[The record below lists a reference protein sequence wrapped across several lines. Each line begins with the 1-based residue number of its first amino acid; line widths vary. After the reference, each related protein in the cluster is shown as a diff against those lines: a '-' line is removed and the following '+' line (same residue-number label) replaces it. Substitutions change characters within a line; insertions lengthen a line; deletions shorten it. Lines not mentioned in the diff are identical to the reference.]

1 MTSMTPSLAIAK
13 CYADYVG
20 FRVRCLFKSDSTIF
34 MERTC
39 FITNLNLESY
49 DPVFEKPCSPIT
61 SADAHAG
68 LVYTTAIFKAYTRYG
83 KHNNRFYIKFGH
95 FQKKPVENEI
105 VRISGNPIYYVLHD
119 VLKRSG
125 FRLVR
130 IETIGNNQDLV
141 YCLIEKAL

>member
-13 CYADYVG
+13 CYADYLG
-20 FRVRCLFKSDSTIF
+20 FTVRCLFKSNSTILV
-34 MERTC
+34 ERTH

-49 DPVFEKPCSPIT
+49 DPVFEKPFNPIT

-119 VLKRSG
+119 VLERSG
-125 FRLVR
+125 FKLVR
-130 IETIGNNQDLV
+130 IESFGTSQNLI
-141 YCLIEKAL
+141 YCLIEKA

>member
-13 CYADYVG
+13 CYADYLG
-20 FRVRCLFKSDSTIF
+20 FTVRCLFKSNSTILV
-34 MERTC
+34 ERTH

-49 DPVFEKPCSPIT
+49 DPVFEKPFNPIT

-105 VRISGNPIYYVLHD
+105 VRISGCPIYYVLHD
-119 VLKRSG
+119 VLERSG
-125 FRLVR
+125 FKLVR
-130 IETIGNNQDLV
+130 IESFGTSKNLI
-141 YCLIEKAL
+141 YCLIEKA